1 MAVIEK
7 PQYHDKE
14 AYPTDRPIFNRQTYG
29 QQPSPPSNAPNVM
42 ESAASMFDSILGSME
57 NLHVYQEQSARNR
70 NTLHAKNLLVQKMKN
85 DSELRTLLATELKNT
100 PIENLDVKQIISKL
114 KSRNRDGQTDLYV
127 GKDLSHNISPM
138 TIPDDTP
145 QEVID
150 LIEEQWVRTDVG
162 FAGDLMSKVTNLHTE
177 FSNEIYENKQSA
189 YKSKIIQDALNPS
202 SEVPL
207 DEDGFALIT
216 PSAKNSLENI
226 NSTAMGMVEQGV
238 WTIPRA
244 IQEQEENIQDYLE
257 SKYLADYI
265 KNPEKALE
273 KAKNGK
279 YVYKNERGTYFLDRK
294 YYLPSLQQDAI
305 SSQRIEKNKAEQ
317 EANDNEYATFLN
329 NNIELQND
337 TKWDFQTK
345 RDELIK
351 DNPNISQLQIHK
363 YLINQDLK
371 RNKLYDQQTQEKISK
386 ISLDI
391 VNRGEKALKQYLDNN
406 GKIKSQTELETITG
420 IKGFK
425 PVYIRQFKID
435 LEKEKK
441 NKDSVNQKL
450 KSDSAAKLK
459 LSNKQLDY
467 KKEFLSLDRVKTFLG
482 KYTNGNDFNI
492 DNNKI
497 KNDPELNELES
508 ALRWTEIN
516 GQKLTNDEILEY
528 KKLFILPLI
537 IDAKKKYTT
546 LKNREDRKNEFYTP
560 YEVDTR
566 KRFIG
571 EHWGLN
577 NLRSAHNTAPGDL
590 QRVKTKNGIRYR
602 RINSPQ
608 RTVLPDFNEKNLEN
622 EHDLEINAVKNR
634 TIQLLKIAEN
644 KDTYTIPE
652 LQNYIKQIEIRD
664 PKLRNYDNQLVES
677 IQNIFQARITALKTN
692 TVEIG
697 HDLTGQDKHVEN
709 TGLYNMEG
717 EGGYFEFLKAYGLE
731 YKEGAV
737 LKSRFL
743 EILEKLPDIG
753 NRETAHNFLN
763 IELKNEW
770 LKYGKGT
777 KSYRYAFEQIIRTVP
792 KQLQSRFSRW
802 KSLTGNI
809 KDFTDT
815 DIRMFIKGIK

>member
-14 AYPTDRPIFNRQTYG
+14 AYPTDRPIFNRGTYG

-70 NTLHAKNLLVQKMKN
+70 NTIHAKNLLVQKMKN

-162 FAGDLMSKVTNLHTE
+162 FAGDLMSQVTNLHTE
-177 FSNEIYENKQSA
+177 YSNEIYENKQSA

-279 YVYKNERGTYFLDRK
+279 YVYANERGKYFLDRK

-305 SSQRIEKNKAEQ
+305 SSQTIEKNKAEQ

-351 DNPNISQLQIHK
+351 ENPNISQLQIHK

-386 ISLDI
+386 
-391 VNRGEKALKQYLDNN
+391 
-406 GKIKSQTELETITG
+406 
-420 IKGFK
+420 
-425 PVYIRQFKID
+425 
-435 LEKEKK
+435 
-441 NKDSVNQKL
+441 
-450 KSDSAAKLK
+450 
-459 LSNKQLDY
+459 
-467 KKEFLSLDRVKTFLG
+467 
-482 KYTNGNDFNI
+482 
-492 DNNKI
+492 
-497 KNDPELNELES
+497 
-508 ALRWTEIN
+508 
-516 GQKLTNDEILEY
+516 
-528 KKLFILPLI
+528 
-537 IDAKKKYTT
+537 
-546 LKNREDRKNEFYTP
+546 
-560 YEVDTR
+560 
-566 KRFIG
+566 
-571 EHWGLN
+571 
-577 NLRSAHNTAPGDL
+577 
-590 QRVKTKNGIRYR
+590 
-602 RINSPQ
+602 
-608 RTVLPDFNEKNLEN
+608 
-622 EHDLEINAVKNR
+622 
-634 TIQLLKIAEN
+634 
-644 KDTYTIPE
+644 
-652 LQNYIKQIEIRD
+652 
-664 PKLRNYDNQLVES
+664 
-677 IQNIFQARITALKTN
+677 
-692 TVEIG
+692 
-697 HDLTGQDKHVEN
+697 
-709 TGLYNMEG
+709 
-717 EGGYFEFLKAYGLE
+717 
-731 YKEGAV
+731 
-737 LKSRFL
+737 
-743 EILEKLPDIG
+743 
-753 NRETAHNFLN
+753 
-763 IELKNEW
+763 
-770 LKYGKGT
+770 
-777 KSYRYAFEQIIRTVP
+777 
-792 KQLQSRFSRW
+792 
-802 KSLTGNI
+802 
-809 KDFTDT
+809 
-815 DIRMFIKGIK
+815 